1 MSIQTYRAAV
11 RTNKRSAILSAA
23 AQAFSAKGFAGA
35 GMAEIAR
42 RADVSTATLYK
53 HFESKEEL
61 FSELAIEHIAPFH
74 VRAEETL
81 PTAQVSEDP
90 VQALIE
96 LSASFAELL
105 RNDQTLDLFR
115 LIIAEGDRFPELKE
129 IIYRHG
135 RDPFKIRLTEV
146 LENFDARGILSVSE
160 PSAAAE
166 FYIGMLSYWLLF
178 APIFNAS
185 IRFSSDQIDHIIRES
200 ALMFLARFDAA
211 GGEIVAQGDIG
222 PSLRNGPS
230 LKLTPHM
237 DGLGGKISA

>member
-1 MSIQTYRAAV
+1 
-11 RTNKRSAILSAA
+11 
-23 AQAFSAKGFAGA
+23 
-35 GMAEIAR
+35 MADIAR

-74 VRAEETL
+74 ARAEEAV
-81 PTAQVSEDP
+81 PAADISDDP
-90 VQALIE
+90 VQALVE
-96 LSASFAELL
+96 LSGSFAELL

-135 RDPFKIRLTEV
+135 RDPFKVRLTQV
-146 LENFDARGILSVSE
+146 LETFDQRGILRVSE

-178 APIFNAS
+178 APIFNADM
-185 IRFSSDQIDHIIRES
+185 RFSSEQIEHIIRES
-200 ALMFLARFDAA
+200 ALMFLARFDAS
-211 GGEIVAQGDIG
+211 GGSLVDQGDIG
-222 PSLRNGPS
+222 PSLRNGTSP
-230 LKLTPHM
+230 KLTPHM